1 MSDSRRFSPLWQ
13 VPGKSVAV
21 EGVGSSAF
29 YGVPVL
35 GAVKIVPRV
44 GGCILTAPAL
54 RRVGSDGGT
63 GWYEDDRVRC
73 RSGGGRSAKLPNVS
87 EATPTRRLRPKVG
100 CRKRGGEGSSR
111 DGRSWRGTYAE
122 WRRFTSAPNPDRRA
136 ESGR

>member
-1 MSDSRRFSPLWQ
+1 MARRRTSMWSPAWLLPALPGRRLIASSSVVLMPLWMSSGDGRGCGDRVGRVDQAEGLARHEAFQSPMASPWQ
-13 VPGKSVAV
+13 VGSGR
-21 EGVGSSAF
+21 GVGSSAF

-73 RSGGGRSAKLPNVS
+73 RSGS
-87 EATPTRRLRPKVG
+87 
-100 CRKRGGEGSSR
+100 
-111 DGRSWRGTYAE
+111 
-122 WRRFTSAPNPDRRA
+122 
-136 ESGR
+136 